1 MSGPLIT
8 PASAWLLALIVGGLG
23 AGAEALAG
31 GSTLVGVVLPLACLA
46 LGLYLHQAPG
56 QREKLERLPGGAW
69 VLAAVVVLV
78 LAGLVARW
86 AMGQPAAAALL
97 SAVALGGVVVPVVL
111 TTRSGAAGGD
121 SGEAPRG
128 RG

>member
-46 LGLYLHQAPG
+46 LAVYLHRAPG
-56 QREKLERLPGGAW
+56 QREKLERLPGGSW
-69 VLAAVVVLV
+69 VLVAVVVLV

-86 AMGQPAAAALL
+86 ATGQPTVAALL
-97 SAVALGGVVVPVVL
+97 SAVALGGVIVPLVL
-111 TTRSGAAGGD
+111 TTRSGAVGGSSPED
-121 SGEAPRG
+121 PRD

>member
-46 LGLYLHQAPG
+46 LALYLHRAPG
-56 QREKLERLPGGAW
+56 QREKLERLPGGPW

-78 LAGLVARW
+78 LAGVVARW

-111 TTRSGAAGGD
+111 TTRSGAAGGA
-121 SGEAPRG
+121 SGEEPRG